1 MLLKTWFCL
10 ALHIGFA
17 RRAVSLGLGRWEGSW
32 EHLLSFFSVWTWMS
46 PPCHHTIWHHFSAPH
61 GHLHVYFNNTTGELR
76 LERQTYCNKQTPE
89 EWRSQGLESG
99 RDCLL
104 MHLVSQACSWSWHS
118 SEGCCPD
125 LQGIDV
131 KTRYRSKR
139 LEAGVPEHGCA
150 PTWSWTIS
158 CHVHSCQ
165 QVVVN
170 KNVFMEYAHR
180 VPFHQFNGISI
191 KGGVHLSYLSIQV
204 RLCAQHSS
212 PGAGC
217 GAPSPVWV
225 LLCEPKSAGQ
235 SRLQVVLST
244 HSGCPSLSF
253 LCCCVCLGYPLRLL
267 D

>member
-1 MLLKTWFCL
+1 
-10 ALHIGFA
+10 
-17 RRAVSLGLGRWEGSW
+17 
-32 EHLLSFFSVWTWMS
+32 
-46 PPCHHTIWHHFSAPH
+46 
-61 GHLHVYFNNTTGELR
+61 
-76 LERQTYCNKQTPE
+76 
-89 EWRSQGLESG
+89 
-99 RDCLL
+99 

-125 LQGIDV
+125 LQGIDA

-244 HSGCPSLSF
+244 HSGCPSLSSCVAVSVWDTRSGSWTSRF
-253 LCCCVCLGYPLRLL
+253 LVSVTLYHPPGEEALCFSKEPGIKLNPTQIPGSAIFIGCGILDERLHL
-267 D
+267 SQT